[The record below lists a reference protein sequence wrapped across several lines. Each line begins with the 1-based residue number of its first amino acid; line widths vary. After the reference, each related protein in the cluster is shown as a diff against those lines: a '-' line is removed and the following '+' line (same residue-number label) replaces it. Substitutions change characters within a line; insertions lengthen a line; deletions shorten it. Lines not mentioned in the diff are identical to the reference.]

1 MTAKEKICG
10 KCGKPITQADE
21 DNDAVKK
28 IDNEDGTFTW
38 VHLYG
43 CTLKEKSV
51 EARDDCRGEN

>member
-21 DNDAVKK
+21 DNNAVNE

-38 VHLYG
+38 VHLYP
-43 CTLKEKSV
+43 CTPEEKYV
-51 EARDDCRGEN
+51 EARNDSRTEK